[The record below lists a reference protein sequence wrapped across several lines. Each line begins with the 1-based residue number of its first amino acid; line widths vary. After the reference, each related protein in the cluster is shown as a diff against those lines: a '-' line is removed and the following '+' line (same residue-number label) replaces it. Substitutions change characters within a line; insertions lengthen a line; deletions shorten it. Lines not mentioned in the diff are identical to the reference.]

1 MSTPFDSSEMDAVSK
16 ADAGLITSERPSQY
30 VVLIRI
36 ARPEKRNALTNGM
49 VIEIARI
56 LNETKQDPDSRCVV
70 ITGDEIAFSAG
81 ADLINM
87 KRFGVTAVVNDPKR
101 VQAWDAI
108 QTFPKPLIAA
118 VNGIAF
124 GAGNEL
130 AMCCDFVIAGRN
142 ARFGQP
148 EVKTGGM
155 AGDGGTQRLPRKLG
169 PNLAAYM
176 LMTGEAID
184 ADIAHRVGYVIEVC
198 DPAKTVDRAC
208 EIAKVVASRA
218 PLAVQATKRCI
229 HVAVGATV
237 ENGLAVERMLVVLNH
252 GSPDRAEGLEAFA
265 EKREPRFTGVR

>member
-1 MSTPFDSSEMDAVSK
+1 MSALPDSSEMDAVSK
-16 ADAGLITSERPSQY
+16 ADAVLIKAERPSQY

-36 ARPEKRNALTNGM
+36 ARPQKRNALTNGM
-49 VIEIARI
+49 VIEMARI
-56 LNETKQDPDSRCVV
+56 LNEAKDDPDSRCVV
-70 ITGDEIAFSAG
+70 ITGDDVAFSAG

-87 KRFGVTAVVNDPKR
+87 KRFGVTSVVNDPKR
-101 VQAWDAI
+101 VLAWDAI

-130 AMCCDFVIAGRN
+130 ALCCDFVVAGRN

-155 AGDGGTQRLPRKLG
+155 AGDGGTQRLPRKVG

-176 LMTGEAID
+176 LMTGEPID
-184 ADIAHRVGYVIEVC
+184 AETAYRAGYVVEVC
-198 DPAKTVDRAC
+198 DTHRTVERAC
-208 EIAKVVASRA
+208 ELAKVVASRA

-252 GSPDRAEGLEAFA
+252 GSPDRAEGLAAFA
-265 EKREPRFTGVR
+265 EKREPRFTGLR